1 MNIKKYLSLPLS
13 SLCLTC
19 CLITPAQVKAQRVL
33 SLDSCRTLAKEY
45 SRSLQQK
52 NQDILAAEAQRKDVF
67 TKFFPQVAARGL
79 YLHMEKEFKLID
91 WSQP

>member
-19 CLITPAQVKAQRVL
+19 CLITPEQVKAQRVL

-67 TKFFPQVAARGL
+67 TKFSLR
-79 YLHMEKEFKLID
+79 
-91 WSQP
+91 